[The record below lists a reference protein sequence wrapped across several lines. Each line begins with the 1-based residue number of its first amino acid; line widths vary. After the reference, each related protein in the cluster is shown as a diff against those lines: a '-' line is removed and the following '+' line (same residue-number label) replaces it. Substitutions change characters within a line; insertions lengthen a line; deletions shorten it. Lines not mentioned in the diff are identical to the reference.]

1 MQSISPAPGRTRRT
15 GGPAA
20 GGKKKEFMKM
30 KVRINETDLNGNPI
44 HDSGEILN
52 GDSHL
57 DIVDGMKMSP
67 FTAGLEPLAYMRD
80 VLARS
85 GAPDFPLPD
94 EPEAAAKAFLLKLAA
109 TGLVQFIEDDPY
121 PPRLMEP
128 ILAIRDSGKTNMLDI
143 PTVVYFALESGED
156 EVANWINIHHRDYAE
171 IIFHGR
177 PANHPTDEVK

>member
-1 MQSISPAPGRTRRT
+1 
-15 GGPAA
+15 
-20 GGKKKEFMKM
+20 M
-30 KVRINETDLNGNPI
+30 KVRINETDLNGKPI
-44 HDSGEILN
+44 HDSGEVLTGEN
-52 GDSHL
+52 HL

-85 GAPDFPLPD
+85 GAPGFPLPD

-109 TGLVQFIEDDPY
+109 TGLVQFIEDNPY
-121 PPRLMEP
+121 PTRLLEV

-143 PTVVYFALESGED
+143 PAVVQLALESGEN
-156 EVANWINIHHRDYAE
+156 EVANWLNTHHRDYAE

-177 PANHPTDEVK
+177 PANHPTSEVK

>member
-1 MQSISPAPGRTRRT
+1 
-15 GGPAA
+15 
-20 GGKKKEFMKM
+20 MKI
-30 KVRINETDLNGNPI
+30 RINETDLNGKPI

-52 GDSHL
+52 GTSHL
-57 DIVDGMKMSP
+57 DIVEGMKMSP

-85 GAPDFPLPD
+85 GAPDFVLPD

-121 PPRLMEP
+121 PPRLMET
-128 ILAIRDSGKTNMLDI
+128 ILAIRDSGKINMLDI

-156 EVANWINIHHRDYAE
+156 EVANWINTHHRDYAQ
-171 IIFHGR
+171 IIFNGR
-177 PANHPTDEVK
+177 PANHPTSEVK